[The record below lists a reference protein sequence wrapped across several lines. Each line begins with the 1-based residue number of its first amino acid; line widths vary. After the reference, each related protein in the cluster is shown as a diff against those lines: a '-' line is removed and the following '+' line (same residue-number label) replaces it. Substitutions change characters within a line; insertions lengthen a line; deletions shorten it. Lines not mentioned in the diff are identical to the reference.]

1 MDMPEA
7 FNSVV
12 VGGFIK
18 SWNSYYDKETKTRHC
33 YSQWIATGSV
43 SKLSRDDCFVTAV
56 FGCDPEETY
65 VVARLDT
72 EDAAKVELIELVA
85 RLSKTGGLPE
95 NLKAQLVAME
105 Q

>member
-1 MDMPEA
+1 MELPKA

-18 SWNSYYDKETKTRHC
+18 SWNSYYDKETKTRHH

-43 SKLSRDDCFVTAV
+43 SKLSRDNCSVTAV

-65 VVARLDT
+65 TVARLET
-72 EDAAKVELIELVA
+72 EDATKAELIELVA

-95 NLKAQLVAME
+95 DLKAQLVAME